1 MKRILSLILLL
12 LGGLGISQAAFYT
25 RIPYQNVAGKM
36 QVKVSVGGVEGTFI
50 FDTGAPVCL
59 THSFA
64 QKVNLTKIQEMKFVD
79 SNGQEFTWAGVYPG
93 LVYAG
98 CLEGER
104 YGVYES
110 AGGGVRGREYD

>member
-64 QKVNLTKIQEMKFVD
+64 QKVNLT
-79 SNGQEFTWAGVYPG
+79 VYPG